1 MVAGDGRQTE
11 SVTTAISA
19 ETVPLPTVELGDVL
33 SAVDSLDAVWTGP
46 DEPTIATR
54 GRIERLV
61 AGGESRFARI
71 KRRATTLFDRIEWTG
86 GPDVA
91 RPRLLGG
98 FAFFGSQTLNGP
110 WEGFEPAAFHLPRE
124 QFVISEDGAWL
135 TTFRTDSTETVDVE
149 SIIQAL
155 TDAHDRADADRGK
168 PGIVSRHPRV
178 ADDVWKEHVRAI
190 TRTISDGVLR
200 KAVLAQALDVE
211 LERPFALGP
220 VFESLGDTYPDCYR
234 FAFHG
239 VEPSTLVDPDPKAN
253 GSVRDRNGSNGQV
266 ADGDTNDARRRAERS
281 PIFFGASPERLV
293 STTGRDIVTEA
304 LAGTVERGE
313 DRPADAAL
321 EKQLRTG
328 DKLAEE
334 HDVVVE
340 QIESQLSAI
349 GESVEVGDREVRK
362 LARVQHLR
370 SPIEA
375 RADGTNHV
383 LDLVE
388 ALHPTPAV
396 GGLPPAAAMSV
407 IHEYETLDRGWYAG
421 PVGWFDQRGDGT
433 FAVGIRSAV
442 AAGTKATLFAG
453 NGIVEDSDP
462 ETEWAEVQ
470 LKFRPIL
477 DHLG

>member
-11 SVTTAISA
+11 SITTPISA
-19 ETVPLPTVELGDVL
+19 ETVPLPAIELGDVL
-33 SAVDSLDAVWTGP
+33 SAVDTLDAVWTGP

-54 GRIERLV
+54 GRLESLV
-61 AGGESRFARI
+61 SGGESRVRHV
-71 KRRATTLFDRIEWTG
+71 KRQAKALFDRIEWTG
-86 GPDVA
+86 GPDEA

-98 FAFFGSQTLNGP
+98 FSFFGSQTLDRP
-110 WEGFEPAAFHLPRE
+110 WNGFEPAAFHLPRE
-124 QFVISEDGAWL
+124 QFVIAEDGAWL
-135 TTFRTDSTETVDVE
+135 TSFQADSTEHVDVE
-149 SIIQAL
+149 STIQTL
-155 TDAHDRADADRGK
+155 RDSQTRADVGPEK
-168 PGIVSRHPRV
+168 PGIASQHPRV

-211 LERPFALGP
+211 LERPFSLGP

-239 VEPSTLVDPDPKAN
+239 VEPTTRGEPDPKAN
-253 GSVRDRNGSNGQV
+253 GTVYERNGSGDQET
-266 ADGDTNDARRRAERS
+266 DGDNGNARGRS
-281 PIFFGASPERLV
+281 DRNPVFFGASPERLV

-313 DRPADAAL
+313 DRPADGAL
-321 EKQLRTG
+321 EKRLRTG
-328 DKLAEE
+328 EKLAEE
-334 HDVVVE
+334 HEVVVE
-340 QIESQLSAI
+340 QIEAQLSAI
-349 GESVEVGDREVRK
+349 GEEVEVGDRDVRK

-375 RADGTNHV
+375 RADGKNHV

-396 GGLPPAAAMSV
+396 GGLPPTAAMSV
-407 IHEYETLDRGWYAG
+407 IHEYETLDRGWYAA

-433 FAVGIRSAV
+433 FAVAIRSAV
-442 AAGTKATLFAG
+442 AAGTEMTLFAG
-453 NGIVEDSDP
+453 NGIVGDSDP